1 MRYLRKGR
9 FVTILQF
16 GHKLSTTFGMSKL
29 LA

>member
-1 MRYLRKGR
+1 MGYLRKGR

-16 GHKLSTTFGMSKL
+16 GHKLSTTVGMSKL